1 MIIME
6 RVLENPKLEQI
17 LRFAPPKGTLEK
29 YADRVRRLHHRFL
42 EAALGQSLQP
52 TSDLVAEMR
61 RLAEDAYFLATQYT
75 NPLIVNE
82 QLIRQLEGLSVA
94 DVPPPQV
101 AQDALALAGM
111 LFEFLGNLLQHW
123 ETTQNP
129 PNPPC
134 PPLEGGCP
142 LGKGGASGTKATHS
156 WKSLG
161 SSDSHYLMAG
171 LCYRLG
177 VYEPCTAVLMG
188 RLVHKLKRSFA
199 PDGHFVESQPMSD
212 SNVANWATYLTCYLL
227 SGEWVNQEDFEV
239 WHDDRMEELNKLRTR
254 MREGMSSVG
263 QFLNRGITEIALNLH
278 QVEAVLA
285 QMGALYQGDEK
296 EITRACESLMRSVD
310 CARRLGDYESSWRL
324 RSLHEIFQRQWKDSP
339 WTRLKGILP
348 ASEKSES
355 YLEALVADGFVS
367 FWTSQIH
374 ALQMRANVP
383 DLQGGYLDERI
394 KRVVISLPT
403 SSGKT
408 LLAELAIVKL
418 LLTQPN
424 ARVIYIA
431 PARTLCEQIA
441 RKLGARLEPIGMR
454 VSTLVGD
461 TESIAYERTLF
472 KPINVLVITPEKLSF
487 LFRREEPFVHE
498 CRMFIFDEIHTIG
511 KGEIGSKEK
520 KLGRGWLYEEI
531 VTSLLNDSNTRD
543 AKMLFMSAIM
553 PNRFEVRT
561 WVDPEELHEP
571 IGELWQPTRLLKGF
585 IKFQKPTPWPKP
597 PCEAIFPGHLIYVCR
612 RDKLKSPFMIPN
624 IIKSRRWL
632 KENYKLDSRKSDK
645 SAEHAVK
652 AALKFARLGTVL
664 IYTPTKYA
672 AEEVARKLYETVC
685 GEKALQQY
693 IQPEVSPQDK
703 KQYDEMV
710 DFLERRLPSGH
721 LLLKTFPEGIAFHHA
736 DLWLDVR
743 AEIEEAFE
751 RGWLRIMSA
760 TSTLTEGVNF
770 PVRTLLISDHRFR
783 QWRPP
788 ITALTKGDFRNLAG
802 RAGRA
807 RFETEGQVI
816 LIQNDS
822 REENDIA
829 EFLLLELDD
838 DSLFVKS
845 SVVDEEVLA
854 ALEGM
859 VEAIDEGSL
868 TEQQVLSGDW
878 GEHEKYQQIAEK
890 LQTFAL
896 LCSSRQWTD
905 AEESD
910 FIRLLSTSFAGNTS
924 DYAAQSVGRFVHR
937 NAQAIRSLQN
947 EPTNLYAQTGFSVCS
962 CRQLIDSARMF
973 WSQYSQWTN
982 ETLTCEMLVEI
993 AKLIYEIPETKP
1005 DRVRVGTR
1013 KYEVENPE
1021 EIFAD
1026 WIWEHR
1032 LDEIQQR
1039 YFSSIRKSTE
1049 RVSAFMAHIQDA
1061 ITYKAPWG
1069 LSAFW
1074 LFLQEVAKTPDAP
1087 TFTSTLLGQ
1096 ELALLPAY
1104 AKFGVKTPAAVIF
1117 SALGLT
1123 PPLLIR
1129 ALGDFWERH
1138 FPEQRGDFEAIMN
1151 WFDDPDFE
1159 ALERDTQ
1166 IELWQVRRLER
1177 FLQRRPSERQSLR
1190 REWTRECCV
1199 HGWQY
1204 YDGPRILENLA
1215 DGQNLI
1221 LERES
1226 DNPKDANAVIVKTE
1240 EGQKLGYI
1248 PRRLAPSFARRL
1260 DRKMNVQA
1268 NLEHID
1274 TLAPPFQR
1282 LTIKVRFQGSQ
1293 TRGSRL

>member
-1 MIIME
+1 ME
-6 RVLENPKLEQI
+6 RVLENSKLEQI

-94 DVPPPQV
+94 DVPPLQV
-101 AQDALALAGM
+101 TFDALALAGM
-111 LFEFLGNLLQHW
+111 LFEFSGDLLKHW
-123 ETTQNP
+123 ETNQP
-129 PNPPC
+129 SS
-134 PPLEGGCP
+134 E
-142 LGKGGASGTKATHS
+142 TKATRS

-188 RLVHKLKRSFA
+188 RLAQKL
-199 PDGHFVESQPMSD
+199 HFVENQPMSD
-212 SNVANWATYLTCYLL
+212 SNATNWATYLTCYLL
-227 SGEWVNQEDFEV
+227 SGEWVNREDFEV

-254 MREGMSSVG
+254 MREGMSSGG
-263 QFLNRGITEIALNLH
+263 QVSSRHITEIALNLH
-278 QVEAVLA
+278 QIGAVLT
-285 QMGALYQGDEK
+285 QMGALYRGEEK
-296 EITRACESLMRSVD
+296 GISKAKKSLTRAVD
-310 CARRLGDYESSWRL
+310 CARKLGDYESSFKL
-324 RSLHEIFQRQWKDSP
+324 RALRDIFQRQWNDSP
-339 WTRLKGILP
+339 WTRLKDILP
-348 ASEKSES
+348 ASEKTES
-355 YLEALVADGFVS
+355 YLEALIADGFVS
-367 FWTSQIH
+367 FWTSQIR
-374 ALQMRANVP
+374 ALEMRANLP
-383 DLQGGYLDERI
+383 DVQGGYLDERI

-418 LLTQPN
+418 LLSHSD
-424 ARVIYIA
+424 ARVIYVA
-431 PARTLCEQIA
+431 PARTLCEQMA
-441 RKLGARLEPIGMR
+441 RKLGARLEPIGIR

-487 LFRREEPFVHE
+487 LFRREEPFVRE
-498 CRMFIFDEIHTIG
+498 CRLFIFDEIHTIG
-511 KGEIGSKEK
+511 KGEIEGKKKE
-520 KLGRGWLYEEI
+520 LGRGWLYEEI

-561 WVDPEELHEP
+561 WVDPDELHEP
-571 IGELWQPTRLLKGF
+571 IGEFWQPTRLLKGF
-585 IKFQKPTPWPKP
+585 IQFQKPTPWPKP
-597 PCEAIFPGHLIYVCR
+597 YQLPCPVDFSGHLFYVRR
-612 RDKLKSPFMIPN
+612 RDQLKSPFVIPN
-624 IIKSRRWL
+624 IITSQKWL
-632 KENYKLDSRKSDK
+632 KKDYKLDSRKSDK
-645 SAEHAVK
+645 SVEHAVK
-652 AALKFARLGTVL
+652 AALKFAKLGTVL
-664 IYTPTKYA
+664 IYTPTKYS
-672 AEEVARKLYETVC
+672 AEEVAKKLCEAVD
-685 GEKALQQY
+685 GEQY
-693 IQPEVSPQDK
+693 IQPKVSPQDK
-703 KQYDEMV
+703 KQYDEML

-721 LLLKTFPEGIAFHHA
+721 LLKKTFPKGIAFHHA

-751 RGWLRIMSA
+751 RGWLHMMSA

-783 QWRPP
+783 QWGTSTP
-788 ITALTKGDFRNLAG
+788 ALTKADFRNLAG

-822 REENDIA
+822 REEKDIA
-829 EFLLLELDD
+829 EFLLLEPDD
-838 DSLFVKS
+838 DALAIKS

-868 TEQQVLSGDW
+868 TEKQVLSGEW
-878 GEHEKYQQIAEK
+878 GEHEKYRQIAER

-896 LCSSRQWTD
+896 LCSSRQWTGT
-905 AEESD
+905 EEAD
-910 FIRLLSTSFAGNTS
+910 FISLIGTSFAGNTS
-924 DYAAQSVGRFVHR
+924 DRATQSVGRFVHR
-937 NAQAIRSLQN
+937 NAQAICSIQN
-947 EPTNLYAQTGFSVCS
+947 ESTNLYAQTGFSIRS
-962 CRQLIDSARMF
+962 CRQLMDSVRMF
-973 WSQYSQWTN
+973 WSQYSHRTN
-982 ETLTCEMLVEI
+982 ETLTREMLAEI

-1005 DRVRVGTR
+1005 EKVRVGTR

-1021 EIFAD
+1021 EIFAE

-1032 LDEIQQR
+1032 FDEIQQR
-1039 YFSSIRKSTE
+1039 YFSSIRKPTE
-1049 RVSAFMAHIQDA
+1049 RASAFMAHIRDA
-1061 ITYKAPWG
+1061 INYKAPWG

-1074 LFLQEVAKTPDAP
+1074 LFLQEVAKSPLPPFEKGGNSDAP
-1087 TFTSTLLGQ
+1087 TFTSTRLGQ

-1104 AKFGVKTPAAVIF
+1104 GKFGVKTPAAVIF

-1123 PPLLIR
+1123 PPLLTR

-1138 FPEQRGDFEAIMN
+1138 FSAQRGDFEAIMN
-1151 WFDDPDFE
+1151 WFDEPDFE

-1166 IELWQVRRLER
+1166 IEEWQVRRLAR
-1177 FLQRRPSERQSLR
+1177 FVKRRHSERQTLR
-1190 REWTRECCV
+1190 REWIVECCV

-1204 YDGPRILENLA
+1204 YEGPRIMATLTV
-1215 DGQNLI
+1215 GQKLL
-1221 LERES
+1221 LEREP

-1240 EGQKLGYI
+1240 AGQKLGYI
-1248 PRRLAPSFARRL
+1248 PRRLVPSFAERM
-1260 DRKMNVQA
+1260 DRNVGAQA
-1268 NLEHID
+1268 ILAQID
-1274 TLAPPFQR
+1274 PSAPPFQR
-1282 LTIKVRFQGSQ
+1282 LTIEVRFQGSR
-1293 TRGSRL
+1293 THRNHP